1 VMDAMTAPVFR
12 TTLERHPGATG
23 PSITSVRAD
32 VFRDRE
38 GLRVAFEFSGALEHL
53 ALPKASL
60 DPAKLWEHTCAELFV
75 ASEDGRYVEWN
86 FSPTGQATRFDFS
99 AYRVR
104 TSASFDEDVEVS
116 VTRREH
122 AIHLVASG
130 PLLRGVDRIASAS
143 LSAVVRSQGG
153 VHSYWALNHPGA
165 EPDFHDI
172 RGFALDGR
180 LLSG

>member
-1 VMDAMTAPVFR
+1 MTAPLFR
-12 TTLERHPGATG
+12 TTLERHPAAKG

-32 VFRDRE
+32 VFGDRDD
-38 GLRVAFEFSGALEHL
+38 LRVAFELAGALEHL
-53 ALPKASL
+53 ALPEAPL

-75 ASEDGRYVEWN
+75 AGEDGRYVEWN

-104 TSASFDEDVEVS
+104 TSASFDEDVKIS
-116 VTRREH
+116 VTRGEH
-122 AIHLVASG
+122 AMHLVASG

-143 LSAVVRSQGG
+143 LSAVVRSPGG
-153 VHSYWALNHPGA
+153 VCSYWALKHPGP

-180 LLSG
+180 LLSR